1 MKAGF
6 ARQSQL
12 VTASE
17 NGDHE
22 NTKERKHETEIRT
35 LFSWFRSFVFS

>member
-1 MKAGF
+1 MNAAIVSSLSLLIGF

-22 NTKERKHETEIRT
+22 NTKE
-35 LFSWFRSFVFS
+35 